1 MRETRTMGFLD
12 RLLRRPPRLYIAHDS
27 DEGPGDDRP
36 VVVLV
41 HGLAS
46 SSVTFDNLVPL
57 LEPDYRCIAIDL
69 LGFGR
74 SPIPEHARYT
84 LDEHTAALRRTI
96 RSLRLR
102 RPFTLVGHSLGS
114 LISARYAARRRDEV
128 DHLVMVGPPVYL
140 PPAAMGDPA
149 DRASMGLYF
158 AAYQFLRTNRE
169 FTTRAADVLASIAPI
184 DDVLEVSPR
193 NWTPFVLSLENAI
206 ESQTSLA
213 DLADVTAPVDI
224 VHGTL
229 DPFIAP
235 GGLKIVSQLR
245 KVTMTRVSGMDH
257 LIRPKLARAVER
269 VIREHR

>member
-1 MRETRTMGFLD
+1 MGFLD

-27 DEGPGDDRP
+27 GEGPGDDRP

-74 SPIPEHARYT
+74 SPI
-84 LDEHTAALRRTI
+84 DEHTAALRRTI

-114 LISARYAARRRDEV
+114 LISARYAARRRDDV
-128 DHLVMVGPPVYL
+128 SHLVMVGPPVYL

-169 FTTRAADVLASIAPI
+169 FTTRAADVLSSIAPI
-184 DDVLEVSPR
+184 EDVLEVSPR

-213 DLADVTAPVDI
+213 DLADVTAPIDI

-269 VIREHR
+269 VIREHG

>member
-1 MRETRTMGFLD
+1 MGFLD
-12 RLLRRPPRLYIAHDS
+12 RLLRRPPLLYVAHDS
-27 DEGPGDDRP
+27 RGGTADDRP
-36 VVVLV
+36 AVVLV

-69 LGFGR
+69 LGFGE
-74 SPIPEHARYT
+74 SPVPEHAQYT
-84 LDEHTAALRRTI
+84 LDEHTASLRRTI
-96 RSLRLR
+96 HSLGLR

-114 LISARYAARRRDEV
+114 LISARYAAQNRSKVR
-128 DHLVMVGPPVYL
+128 HLVMVGPPVYL
-140 PPAAMGDPA
+140 PPEAMGDPA

-158 AAYQFLRTNRE
+158 SAYQFLRDNRE
-169 FTTRAADVLASIAPI
+169 FTTWAASALASIAPI
-184 DDVLEVSPR
+184 EDVLEVSER

-257 LIRPKLARAVER
+257 LIRPKLAREVER
-269 VIREHR
+269 VIRERR